1 MSKSKTALTPRRNIK
16 RKERLIFVPA
26 PTTPAKTQQQAKP
39 PRKTAK
45 APKKDGFAANLR
57 YDLANNK
64 GLLGLSLP
72 ALIWFV
78 IFAYLPMLGLVIA
91 FEKYSPSKGPF
102 GSQFV
107 WFDNFKFFFGSQDFV
122 RVTVN
127 TLVLN
132 TLFILATHFV
142 AILMAIA
149 LSEIKNKY
157 FKKISQS
164 LIILPHFISWTVIA
178 LLIEAFLKTEGGF
191 VNNILANFG
200 VEPIKFMQTPGLW
213 PAILTILRVW
223 QGAGYSS
230 IVYLAAITGFDQSV
244 YEAAHVDGA
253 NRLQCITRITLPM
266 LRPTIVL
273 LLLMAVGKIFNGD
286 FGMVYAIV
294 GNNTLLYP
302 TTDIIDTY
310 VYRQLMEQ
318 SNMGMSSAVGL
329 WQSVMGLIMVM
340 IMNKVTKKLDSD
352 SALF

>member
-1 MSKSKTALTPRRNIK
+1 MVPVPTA
-16 RKERLIFVPA
+16 
-26 PTTPAKTQQQAKP
+26 AKTKKR
-39 PRKTAK
+39 PRKS
-45 APKKDGFAANLR
+45 GEGGLVANFR
-57 YDLANNK
+57 YDLKNNK
-64 GLLGLSLP
+64 GLLGLTLP
-72 ALIWFV
+72 AVAWFLV
-78 IFAYLPMLGLVIA
+78 FAYAPMLGLVIA
-91 FEKYSPSKGPF
+91 FQKYSPAKGIF
-102 GSQFV
+102 GSEFV
-107 WFDNFKFFFGSQDFV
+107 FLDNFRFFFGSQDFV

-132 TLFILATHFV
+132 TLFILATNFV

-157 FKKISQS
+157 FKKVSQS
-164 LIILPHFISWTVIA
+164 VIILPHFISRTVVA

-191 VNNILANFG
+191 VNNILAAFG
-200 VEPIKFMQTPGLW
+200 AEPIKFMQTPELW

-230 IVYLAAITGFDQSV
+230 IVYLAAITGFDQSM
-244 YEAAHVDGA
+244 YEAARVDGA
-253 NRLQCITRITLPM
+253 TRLQCITRITLPL
-266 LRPTIVL
+266 LRPTVVL

-329 WQSVMGLIMVM
+329 WQSIMGFIMVV
-340 IMNKVTKKLDSD
+340 IMNKVTKKIDSD